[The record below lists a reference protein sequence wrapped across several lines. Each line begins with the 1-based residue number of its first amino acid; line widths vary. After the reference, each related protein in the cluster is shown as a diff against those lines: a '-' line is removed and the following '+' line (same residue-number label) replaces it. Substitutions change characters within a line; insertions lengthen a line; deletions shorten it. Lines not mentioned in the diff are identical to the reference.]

1 MPPSAFK
8 PPRAT
13 LRAEHR
19 NRFGGS
25 SLPARGYG
33 AHLPMP
39 VALRATTIVAAPA
52 DCGILRAAA
61 YMKHWQPR
69 PVRTRGRAA
78 ASL

>member
-1 MPPSAFK
+1 
-8 PPRAT
+8 
-13 LRAEHR
+13 
-19 NRFGGS
+19 
-25 SLPARGYG
+25 
-33 AHLPMP
+33 MP